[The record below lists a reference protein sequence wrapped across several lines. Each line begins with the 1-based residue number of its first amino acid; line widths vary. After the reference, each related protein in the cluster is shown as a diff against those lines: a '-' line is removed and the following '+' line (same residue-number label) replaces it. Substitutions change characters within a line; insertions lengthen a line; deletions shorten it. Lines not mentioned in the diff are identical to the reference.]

1 MNKTE
6 QIASIRVGYVT
17 FKIIQKNKENLDKEY
32 LLYRCWYE
40 PTAFGGVHHKTLD
53 GKFEFYCD
61 ALKTVAYCAD
71 RYNWYGVVPTPEQY
85 TI

>member
-40 PTAFGGVHHKTLD
+40 PTAFGGVHHKALRHRLSALQHQAGKPLEVVGAFGD
-53 GKFEFYCD
+53 G
-61 ALKTVAYCAD
+61 AVRAD
-71 RYNWYGVVPTPEQY
+71 FR
-85 TI
+85 

>member
-40 PTAFGGVHHKTLD
+40 PTAFGGVHHKALD

-71 RYNWYGVVPTPEQY
+71 RYHWYGIVPTPEQY